1 MRIFK
6 NAKIYSMDKDD
17 NIYEALAVENGRIA
31 FAGSNEEVL
40 KQYSDCKDIEDIID
54 LEGRTVVPGFND
66 SCVRFVEYARFNT
79 MLNLSKCKSI
89 KEIIDLAKDSKKH
102 GGWVIGWGWN
112 QDYFEEKRMLT
123 KNDLDSISNEY
134 PIAFRRCCGE
144 MIAANSKALEICG
157 IDEKMKSDS
166 IDFENGLISSKD
178 MILILSKLKSLE
190 IDTLK
195 SIILDTQEAFF
206 KMGITSVQTD
216 DLRSLPDFDYRK
228 IIDAYQKLN
237 REKKLKIRVC
247 EQAQFIDKKDIDD
260 FRQYYYYQYINDERF
275 KVSRIKLII
284 DGAIGSRTALLKDDY
299 NDAKGFRGISQY
311 KQEDLDELVAYA
323 NSLDYSLAIQATGD
337 GAIDMALNAI
347 EKIKDTKDFKYR
359 RNGLMYCQITDKK
372 LFEKM
377 KELNVGIY
385 YQPIFLHYDMHIVED
400 RVGEQKAS
408 TSYAYKTAKDI
419 GINIG
424 FGSSG
429 PIDGISVMEG
439 IHCAVNREDLNGW
452 PKSGWMP
459 QEKLTVKEAVYLYTM
474 GSAYMSSEDDIK
486 GSIEEDKLADFVVLD
501 KDIFETDTNEIK
513 NIKVLKTIIDGD
525 IVYSA

>member
-6 NAKIYSMDKDD
+6 NAKIYSMDRND
-17 NIYEALAVENGRIA
+17 NIYESVAVENGRIA
-31 FAGSNEEVL
+31 FAGTNEEVS
-40 KQYSDCKDIEDIID
+40 KKFPNAEEIID
-54 LEGRTVVPGFND
+54 LEGKTVVPGFND
-66 SCVRFVEYARFNT
+66 SCVNFVEYARFNT
-79 MLNLSKCKSI
+79 MLDLSKCMSI
-89 KEIIDLAKDSKKH
+89 KEVLDLAQNAQKYED
-102 GGWVIGWGWN
+102 WVIGWGWN

-123 KNDLDSISNEY
+123 KNDLDNISNEY
-134 PIAFRRCCGE
+134 PVAFRRCCGE
-144 MIAANSKALEICG
+144 MIVANSKALEICG
-157 IDEKMKSDS
+157 ITEDMKSDS

-178 MILILSKLKSLE
+178 MILILSKIKSLE

-247 EQAQFIDKKDIDD
+247 EQAQFINKKDIDD
-260 FRQYYYYQYINDERF
+260 FRDYYYYQYINDERF
-275 KVSRIKLII
+275 KVARIKLVI
-284 DGAIGSRTALLKDDY
+284 DGGIGSRTALLREDY
-299 NDAKGFRGISQY
+299 NDAKGFKGVSQY
-311 KQEDLDELVAYA
+311 SQEALDELVSYA

-337 GAIDMALNAI
+337 GAVDMALNSI
-347 EKIKDTKDFKYR
+347 EKIKNTKDFKYR
-359 RNGLMYCQITDKK
+359 RNGLVYAQITDKQ
-372 LFEKM
+372 LFERM

-400 RVGEQKAS
+400 RVGKEKAS
-408 TSYAYKTAKDI
+408 TCYAYKTAKDM
-419 GINIG
+419 GVHIG

-429 PIDGISVMEG
+429 PVDGISVMEG

-452 PKSGWMP
+452 PENGWMP

-474 GSAYMSSEDDIK
+474 GSAYMSSEDNIK

-501 KDIFETDTNEIK
+501 RDIFEVDPKEIK
-513 NIKVLKTIIDGD
+513 DIKVLKTIVDGD